1 MHFVL
6 LILLKFRVHPK
17 VGLVLLSGGRQ
28 IVVEYNRWTGPSFF
42 HLYKQL

>member
-17 VGLVLLSGGRQ
+17 DGLVLLSGG
-28 IVVEYNRWTGPSFF
+28 
-42 HLYKQL
+42 

>member
-17 VGLVLLSGGRQ
+17 DGLVLLSGGRQ
-28 IVVEYNRWTGPSFF
+28 I
-42 HLYKQL
+42 

>member
-17 VGLVLLSGGRQ
+17 DGLVLLSGGRQ
-28 IVVEYNRWTGPSFF
+28 
-42 HLYKQL
+42 

>member
-17 VGLVLLSGGRQ
+17 DGLVL
-28 IVVEYNRWTGPSFF
+28 
-42 HLYKQL
+42 

>member
-17 VGLVLLSGGRQ
+17 DGLVLL
-28 IVVEYNRWTGPSFF
+28 
-42 HLYKQL
+42 

>member
-17 VGLVLLSGGRQ
+17 DGLVLLS
-28 IVVEYNRWTGPSFF
+28 
-42 HLYKQL
+42 

>member
-17 VGLVLLSGGRQ
+17 DGLVLLSGGR
-28 IVVEYNRWTGPSFF
+28 
-42 HLYKQL
+42 

>member
-17 VGLVLLSGGRQ
+17 DGLVLLSG
-28 IVVEYNRWTGPSFF
+28 
-42 HLYKQL
+42 